1 MNWLSKNPKLSTEK
15 FLVFGALAIYLFRHT
30 MLQKKGQLGNEPPL
44 LLKIDKSKVFE
55 VAKRRFNLSDAQTNA
70 LEGIYDH
77 FMDKGNKV

>member
-1 MNWLSKNPKLSTEK
+1 
-15 FLVFGALAIYLFRHT
+15 
-30 MLQKKGQLGNEPPL
+30 L